1 MVGALLCGVASAIAV
16 VMDKGVITDTI
27 VYWLEQLLA
36 INAAGAFCNRYFL
49 GTGHLQRLDS
59 GRHGT
64 HDSDDANPFAAWLSA
79 GCFSASHCFG
89 ECLGRAAYRHLLSHF
104 GLFCCDS
111 CDR

>member
-36 INAAGAFCNRYFL
+36 TTPPALSAIAIFL

-104 GLFCCDS
+104 GLLL
-111 CDR
+111 RLL